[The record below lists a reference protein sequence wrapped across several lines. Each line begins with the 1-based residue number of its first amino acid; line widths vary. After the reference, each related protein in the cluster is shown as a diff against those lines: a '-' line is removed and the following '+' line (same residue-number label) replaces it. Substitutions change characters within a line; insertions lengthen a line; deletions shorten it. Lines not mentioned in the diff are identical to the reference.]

1 MTVQVQALQKWGAD
15 ERVPRGHFLGVPFD
29 RIDQNGVVGLLQSLP
44 AGSRFRYIV
53 TPNVDHVV
61 RIKHNKSLL
70 PYYNDAWL
78 SVCDSSPIRVLARLL
93 GLRLALVTGSD
104 LTARVFKSVVQSG
117 DRISLVASNEELVQ
131 EMQDAYPGVE
141 FQAIVPPYGLL
152 DKPDAMQECVD
163 FVARHEARFV
173 FLAIGSP
180 QSEKIAHALSEDPR
194 ATGVALCIGASL
206 EFLLHK
212 KKRAPRWMR
221 SFGIEWLHRLLSEP
235 KRLWRRY
242 AYAVVPLLKL
252 FAAELFLIGRRVN

>member
-1 MTVQVQALQKWGAD
+1 MTVQFQALQQRSGD
-15 ERVPRGHFLGVPFD
+15 ECGLRHHFLGVPFD
-29 RIDQNGVVGLLQSLP
+29 RIDQDGVIGLLRGVP
-44 AGSRFRYIV
+44 TGGRFRYVV

-78 SVCDSSPIRVLARLL
+78 SVCDSSPILALARLL
-93 GLRLALVTGSD
+93 GLRLPLVTGSD
-104 LTARVFKSVVQSG
+104 LTERIFKSVVQPG
-117 DRISLVASNEELVQ
+117 DQITIVAPNAEIVG
-131 EMQDAYPGVE
+131 EMQQAYPGVE

-152 DKPDAMQECVD
+152 NKPDAQQECVD
-163 FVARHEARFV
+163 FVASHEARFV

-180 QSEKIAHALSEDPR
+180 QSEKIAHSLANDSR

-221 SFGIEWLHRLLSEP
+221 SFGVEWVHRLVSEP
-235 KRLWRRY
+235 RRLWRRY
-242 AYAVVPLLKL
+242 SYAVVPLLKL
-252 FAAELFLIGRRVN
+252 FAAELFLRGRRVN